1 LAVYN
6 NHDLTKSIAMEVN
19 FFANIDTLPSALD
32 MALHDMGIVLLNE
45 FTIQSAIASGD
56 LVRVLPEH

>member
-1 LAVYN
+1 
-6 NHDLTKSIAMEVN
+6 MEVN
-19 FFANIDTLPSALD
+19 FFANINTFPSALD
-32 MALHDMGIVLLNE
+32 MALHDMGIVLLTE